1 MEERLANGHANWAV
15 AEVVDKVHGHK
26 EEAEAWDRTVRHTAH
41 DDTRHNRNANLPANK
56 IIMNHPKKESMA
68 RM

>member
-26 EEAEAWDRTVRHTAH
+26 EEAEAWDRTVRQTAH
-41 DDTRHNRNANLPANK
+41 DGTRHNRK
-56 IIMNHPKKESMA
+56 
-68 RM
+68 